1 MGWCPVNVNVN
12 DVGRM
17 SDKGFDPQFD
27 AYADRYDEL
36 HRANVAA
43 SGEGPEYFAEYKCRV
58 LARMVPKSARVLDFG
73 CGIGNLTRFLVREFA
88 HVEGYDPSDKSID
101 RARLAV
107 PEGRFSSDLDALAS
121 EPPFDAI
128 VVANVLHH
136 VPPAERAPLLDR
148 VVKLLAPGGKL
159 VVFEHNPYNPLTR
172 RAVATCEFDEDAI
185 LLTSRETRGLLRGA
199 GLHDVKHDY
208 VVFFPR
214 PLRALRGVEPRLGW
228 LPLGAQYVA
237 YGIR

>member
-1 MGWCPVNVNVN
+1 MGEK
-12 DVGRM
+12 
-17 SDKGFDPQFD
+17 SFDPQNDASFD
-27 AYADRYDEL
+27 AYAASYDEL
-36 HRANVAA
+36 HRKNIEA

-58 LARMVPKSARVLDFG
+58 VGRMTPPSSRILDFG

-88 HVEGYDPSDKSID
+88 DVQGYDPSDRSIE

-107 PEGRFSSDLDALAS
+107 PEGRFGSDLAALERGEAR
-121 EPPFDAI
+121 FDAI

-136 VPPAERAPLLDR
+136 VPPRERSALIER
-148 VVKLLAPGGKL
+148 IVKLLAADGQL

-185 LLTSRETRGLLRGA
+185 LLSSRETRGLLRGA
-199 GLHDVKHDY
+199 GLRDVAREY

-214 PLRALRGVEPRLGW
+214 PFKALRGAEPKLGW

-237 YGIR
+237 HGRR